1 VYTSTNLYQINP
13 KYLRIDKIFFFDF
26 FEDFFNNICDIC
38 GKLFEKIM
46 EKMKLA
52 LNTLGLFGIGSKPK
66 ARRKI

>member
-26 FEDFFNNICDIC
+26 FEDFSNNIGDIC

-46 EKMKLA
+46 EKMKLK
-52 LNTLGLFGIGSKPK
+52 LNTLGLFGI
-66 ARRKI
+66 